1 MKEISLP
8 RVLIVD
14 VNAWRED
21 ASANTLM
28 EIFRCWDSERLA
40 LVYTSSEM
48 PNTTACGRYFQIGEN
63 QILRS
68 VFKPGMKVGRRVENT
83 PSKNDADARAE
94 RNLRERAHRS
104 GRKWM
109 RLAREVVWK
118 LGHWKTKAL
127 DQFVS
132 EFNPDI
138 LFIPIF
144 TYAYMGRIEEYIIK
158 KVGKPTVCYLADDN
172 YSYDACRDVL
182 DYVMRTWNRKYV
194 RRLAKGCKEMFVIV
208 DKEKEDTDNRFGTD
222 SVILTKSIDFT
233 GKSFEGKEISNPLK
247 FVYTGGLIIGR
258 GKTLG
263 VVADAINQ
271 INNKLGERK
280 AELYVYSQTAPTEEV
295 MSHINNGASYFCG
308 SVPHQ
313 EIQGI
318 LQDAD
323 VVVFAE
329 ALHGKEANIAKL
341 SFSTKITD
349 YLASGKCILA
359 IGKEDIAPIEYLRKN
374 HAALIACSEED
385 VAAKVRNIVESPI
398 IINQYGQAAFDCA
411 IKNHEKSVV
420 TERFINTML
429 GATEKLN
436 A

>member
-1 MKEISLP
+1 MKENTLP

-14 VNAWRED
+14 VNAWRDD
-21 ASANTLM
+21 AASNTLM
-28 EIFRCWDSERLA
+28 EIFRSWDSERLA

-68 VFKPGMKVGRRVENT
+68 VFKPGMKVGRMVENT
-83 PSKNDADARAE
+83 PSKNDADAQAE
-94 RNLRERAHRS
+94 QELRTRAHRS

-118 LGHWKTKAL
+118 LGHWKTTAL
-127 DQFVS
+127 DEFVR
-132 EFNPDI
+132 EFEPDI

-144 TYAYMGRIEEYIIK
+144 AYAYMGRIEKHIIK
-158 KVGKPTVCYLADDN
+158 MTGKPTVCYLADDN

-194 RRLAKGCKEMFVIV
+194 RSLARGCKEMFVIV
-208 DKEKEDTDNRFGTD
+208 DKEKEDTDRRFGTD
-222 SVILTKSIDFT
+222 SVILTKSIDFC

-258 GKTLG
+258 GKTLS

-271 INNKLGERK
+271 INNKFGENK

-295 MSHINNGASYFCG
+295 LRHINNGASHFCG

-359 IGKEDIAPIEYLRKN
+359 IGKKDIAPIEYFRMN
-374 HAALIACSEED
+374 DSALIASNEEEI
-385 VAAKVRNIVESPI
+385 ATRVREI
-398 IINQYGQAAFDCA
+398 ITAPEMINRYGQAAFECA
-411 IKNHEKSVV
+411 MKNHEKGMV

-429 GATEKLN
+429 RASE
-436 A
+436 